1 MTAEPQTQEP
11 KPVVDG
17 QAYLQQLG
25 ARVRESRGR
34 LGLSRKTLAIKS
46 GVSER
51 YLAQLESGQGNISIL
66 LLRQVAQA
74 LEISLPELLRDGQ
87 EHPIEL
93 TLLLQYLDKLSAK
106 KLMQARNILTSA
118 FGEQNPEE
126 RRNRLALIG
135 LRGAGKS
142 TLGKQ
147 LADHLG
153 VPFVE
158 LDDEVEREA
167 GIPLAEIFSLY
178 GQNAYRRLERR
189 CLERIL
195 ERFERA
201 VIAVGGGV
209 VTEPSTY
216 ELLRSACFTVWVRTT
231 PEEHMQR
238 VIAQGDLRPMT
249 GREEAMADLR
259 RILAERNDLYGMAD
273 AVIDTSNKTVD
284 ENLKQLQN
292 MYNISS

>member
-1 MTAEPQTQEP
+1 MTTEPQTQEP
-11 KPVVDG
+11 KPVADG

-167 GIPLAEIFSLY
+167 GVPLAEIFSLY